1 MSYELRPGFIY
12 RMPTHFG
19 PSVSPRQGPD
29 GRPFDWSAFEWLRY
43 SAIFPS
49 SLDRLDPFMPPGF
62 EPMPDPEIAISF
74 SYTRNVPW
82 LAGRGY
88 NTFGVNVPV
97 LFHGRNRTEVGSM
110 TMVLWE
116 NMAEPIITGREELG
130 FSKLFCDLPA
140 ARHEASSITCKA
152 SWMGFRFATLQLREL
167 AKMDVATLP
176 HPSTARTKGQLLHY
190 RYMPATGDWGA
201 AAVQQVTMT
210 PCLEGGTTVKA
221 QSGRATLRWNVPT
234 WEDMPTQHRI
244 VQSLAEV
251 VSGEASGA
259 EIVLTRGVDASLR
272 NQCVVS

>member
-1 MSYELRPGFIY
+1 
-12 RMPTHFG
+12 MPTHFG

-29 GRPFDWSAFEWLRY
+29 GRPFDWSAFEWLRI

-49 SLDRLDPFMPPGF
+49 PPDRLERYMPPGF
-62 EPMPDPEIAISF
+62 EPMPDPDIAITF

-88 NTFGVNVPV
+88 NTFGINVPV
-97 LFHGRNRTEVGSM
+97 YFRGKNRMEPGSM

-116 NMAEPIITGREELG
+116 NLAEPIITGREELG
-130 FSKLFCDLPA
+130 FSKLFCDLPD
-140 ARHEASSITCKA
+140 ARQEAGGITCQA
-152 SWMGFRFATLQLREL
+152 SWMGFRFATLHVREL
-167 AKMDVATLP
+167 VKVDVGSLP
-176 HPSTARTKGQLLHY
+176 DPSTTRTKGQLLHY

-201 AAVQQVTMT
+201 AAVQEVTMT
-210 PCLEGGTTVKA
+210 PCLQGGTTVRA
-221 QSGRATLRWNVPT
+221 ESGRAKLQWNVPT

-251 VSGEASGA
+251 VSGEASHA